1 MRIAVSGTACQGKS
15 TFIAD
20 FQAEWPAYKTPEKTY
35 RDIIKDRGH
44 SDKATEDLQMDI
56 INFMIDDLQKARPR
70 TKHIWDRC
78 PLDALVY
85 SLWAHEKGDISGK
98 FIDKIIPIVRH
109 SMSFLDMIFFI
120 PITSVHK
127 VPVVDDGFRNT
138 DPQYIE
144 EIDNIF
150 KALMQYYYQ
159 PESPFFDKDDKPAII
174 EVFGDRQA
182 RIEICKLYLDNDG
195 DPIGEGGILDPN
207 EIAEL
212 HDAFKHGGFKKN
224 DIIVP

>member
-85 SLWAHEKGDISGK
+85 SLWAYWIKIKPFRTWISTTVITASNNIIISGTLNNTVLS
-98 FIDKIIPIVRH
+98 VR
-109 SMSFLDMIFFI
+109 
-120 PITSVHK
+120 K
-127 VPVVDDGFRNT
+127 RG
-138 DPQYIE
+138 
-144 EIDNIF
+144 
-150 KALMQYYYQ
+150 
-159 PESPFFDKDDKPAII
+159 
-174 EVFGDRQA
+174 A
-182 RIEICKLYLDNDG
+182 RINNIN
-195 DPIGEGGILDPN
+195 
-207 EIAEL
+207 
-212 HDAFKHGGFKKN
+212 
-224 DIIVP
+224 V